1 MYVIVIH
8 LLILIA
14 ELFQVEG
21 MYTDSLLACVKEAF
35 LLAPSSPHVLT
46 QVCCCLARGVGV
58 TLFFIQLGRILEGS
72 RRYAEAGAYYSHAI
86 ARDPSFAP
94 AMAHRVS

>member
-1 MYVIVIH
+1 MFDRSDYLCVYVTVIH
-8 LLILIA
+8 LLILVA

-46 QVCCCLARGVGV
+46 QVCCYLACGVGGGLNNIIFHTV
-58 TLFFIQLGRILEGS
+58 GQDT
-72 RRYAEAGAYYSHAI
+72 RR
-86 ARDPSFAP
+86 
-94 AMAHRVS
+94 